1 MSAKKFYIHLAVA
14 VVLFILL
21 RFLPATNGLTEIGV
35 NVLSVFI
42 PILYIWLTLGTDWSS
57 WLAMALIFFTGVLT
71 PAEVYSGVFGSS
83 LIITV
88 IGMMAFSKVLSDT
101 GVIEYIVKH
110 AVTMEIVRNRPYVF
124 IAMVLAVCGLV
135 SFAVDVGAVS
145 LVFISIIV
153 GICDEIGYKKGDPF
167 YTALIIGLFWVTN
180 AFNAGSPLG
189 HALPVVMLNAA
200 AAGGYNITYAQWLS
214 VGLPAAILI
223 SVASILVICLI
234 WRPEASKFSN
244 YDLDAHRANLP
255 KLSRQGLISLIM
267 LLLVIVYWI
276 VPVVFPNLLGD
287 QLMALY
293 NSWGSSMPLIIAIAL
308 LCVIHVDGKPISTFR
323 EMTSTTTVSTLLFI
337 GVVVTLG
344 TAISS
349 ESAGISVW
357 LGNLL
362 APVTSSMSVF
372 AIVVIGCLGC
382 VILTNFISNTVSML
396 LFYSVMVPIVEAGG
410 GPVIGVIVMLC
421 MMACFA
427 SLVPSAA
434 VTAPFFFGPGHI
446 TVKNTAKW
454 NVVMIFIAWAITVF
468 LIYPLCNM
476 LF

>member
-1 MSAKKFYIHLAVA
+1 
-14 VVLFILL
+14 
-21 RFLPATNGLTEIGV
+21 
-35 NVLSVFI
+35 
-42 PILYIWLTLGTDWSS
+42 
-57 WLAMALIFFTGVLT
+57 
-71 PAEVYSGVFGSS
+71 
-83 LIITV
+83 
-88 IGMMAFSKVLSDT
+88 
-101 GVIEYIVKH
+101 
-110 AVTMEIVRNRPYVF
+110 
-124 IAMVLAVCGLV
+124 
-135 SFAVDVGAVS
+135 
-145 LVFISIIV
+145 
-153 GICDEIGYKKGDPF
+153 
-167 YTALIIGLFWVTN
+167 
-180 AFNAGSPLG
+180 GSPLG

-223 SVASILVICLI
+223 SVASILVICLV

-255 KLSRQGLISLIM
+255 KLIRQGLISLIM

-349 ESAGISVW
+349 ESAGISAW

-362 APVTSSMSVF
+362 APVTSNMSVF
-372 AIVVIGCLGC
+372 VIVVIGCLGC

-454 NVVMIFIAWAITVF
+454 NVVMIFVAWAITVF